1 MSRSEPPSDFIA
13 LEPNAILGLG
23 GNRWLTSEGRI
34 LAAELGDTV
43 ELQPAT
49 LELWEAAALYGT
61 GKPLIDLFAGLSHT
75 TDRRVRELEMLE
87 DLQFDA
93 AAVYAANPSNEHAGR
108 VLKRLKERIDGSKTD
123 LLIDLGRGGLDPI
136 D

>member
-1 MSRSEPPSDFIA
+1 
-13 LEPNAILGLG
+13 
-23 GNRWLTSEGRI
+23 
-34 LAAELGDTV
+34 
-43 ELQPAT
+43 
-49 LELWEAAALYGT
+49 
-61 GKPLIDLFAGLSHT
+61 
-75 TDRRVRELEMLE
+75 MLE

-93 AAVYAANPSNEHAGR
+93 EAVYVANPSNEHAGR